1 MNGLDTP
8 IRSSNISRGQMTTPL
23 PPLNKTN
30 SEIEDSLEA
39 LANSIESLGNTLKTM
54 EARLDPV
61 LSPPVPQEQE
71 EPLGPKMSKLGNAI
85 FVKASEVVALRRY
98 VEGLRARLTL

>member
-1 MNGLDTP
+1 MNGLDTTL
-8 IRSSNISRGQMTTPL
+8 RSSHIPRGQMAAPP
-23 PPLNKTN
+23 PPLNKAN

-39 LANSIESLGNTLKTM
+39 LANSIESLGDILKTM

-71 EPLGPKMSKLGNAI
+71 DPLGPKMSKLGNAI

-98 VEGLRARLTL
+98 VENLRARLTL